1 MAEEFANES
10 CGPRPLQSD
19 FLKSSGKVKWKA
31 YNKANTRWLKCA
43 RTALRQTA
51 ENVAAR
57 SGAAA
62 EIGSSI
68 ADAAGTVGAAYF
80 GGGDEVDMTDKADKA
95 DSIAPGMGQY
105 LPYIAA
111 AGALYLLL
119 G

>member
-10 CGPRPLQSD
+10 CGPRPLQDD
-19 FLKSSGKVKWKA
+19 FLKKNGKVKWKA

-43 RTALRQTA
+43 RTSIRQSEA
-51 ENVAAR
+51 NVAAR
-57 SGAAA
+57 SEAAA
-62 EIGSSI
+62 AIGQS
-68 ADAAGTVGAAYF
+68 AAEL
-80 GGGDEVDMTDKADKA
+80 GGDIANAFASQGEGVDFTDKAAPA
-95 DSIAPGMGQY
+95 DTGLGTY